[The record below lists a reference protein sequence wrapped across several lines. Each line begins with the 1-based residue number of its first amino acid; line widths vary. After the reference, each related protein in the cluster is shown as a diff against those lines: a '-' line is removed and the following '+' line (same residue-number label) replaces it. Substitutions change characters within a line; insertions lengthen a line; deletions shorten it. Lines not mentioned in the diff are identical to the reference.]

1 MNRTEKQNEV
11 EQLKQDFSKV
21 SSAFLVDFRGMKVV
35 DATELRRQ
43 IHKSHGSLKVVKNT
57 LALRAT
63 KGSAM
68 EVLSNFFEGPTAI
81 AYTSDDPVSLAKILN
96 NVSRDNPNLVIK
108 AGYLDGSLVEG
119 KRVGEI
125 ANLPSKQTLQGQV
138 VGLIASPLIRLMW
151 VLNGTIQKFLV
162 VLSEIQK
169 NRPESSGG
177 EMNTEEIIK
186 SIEDMSVLQ
195 LSQLIKALED
205 KFGVSAAMA
214 APVAAAGAAAP
225 AAGAAAPAE
234 EKNAFD
240 VILASFPAD
249 KKINIIKVVREV
261 TNLGLKEAKDLVEGA
276 PKPLK
281 EGVSKDEAESIKK
294 KFAESGATI
303 EVK

>member
-1 MNRTEKQNEV
+1 MNRTEKVSEV
-11 EQLKQDFSKV
+11 DQLKQDFSSV

-35 DATELRRQ
+35 DATDLRRQ
-43 IHKSHGSLKVVKNT
+43 IHKSQARLKVVKNT
-57 LALRAT
+57 LALLAT
-63 KGSAM
+63 KGSPM
-68 EVLSNFFEGPTAI
+68 EVLSDYFIGPTAI
-81 AYTSDDPVSLAKILN
+81 AYTSDDPVNLAKILN
-96 NVSRDNPNLVIK
+96 NVSKENPNLIIK
-108 AGYLDGSLVEG
+108 AGYLDGSLIEA
-119 KRVGEI
+119 KRIGDI

-138 VGLIASPLIRLMW
+138 VGLIASPLRRLVW

-162 VLSEIQK
+162 VLSELQK

-214 APVAAAGAAAP
+214 APVAAAAGSAAP
-225 AAGAAAPAE
+225 AAGAAPAE
-234 EKNAFD
+234 EKTQFD

-261 TNLGLKEAKDLVEGA
+261 TSLGLKEAKDLVEGA

-281 EGVSKDEAESIKK
+281 EGVSKEEADSIKK
-294 KFAESGATI
+294 KFADAGATV